1 MASFPANHLSEL
13 FRMEQ
18 RVFAPEQQFGS
29 RMIRMIEEALEALTI
44 GAADRRTR
52 RPRSKAR
59 RLSARI
65 MPA

>member
-1 MASFPANHLSEL
+1 MASLPGNHLSEL

-29 RMIRMIEEALEALTI
+29 RTIEEALDALTI